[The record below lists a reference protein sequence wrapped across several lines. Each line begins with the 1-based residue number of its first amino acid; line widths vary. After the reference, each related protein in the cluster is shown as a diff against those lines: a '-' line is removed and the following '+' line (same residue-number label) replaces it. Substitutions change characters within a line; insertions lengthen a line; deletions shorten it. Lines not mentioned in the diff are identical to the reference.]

1 MTHHEAD
8 HVTDHVADEGDLINY
23 PANHVVAVVD
33 TAKQVSVL
41 VPDLTNNGFLDSE
54 IHVHCGVDY
63 ANELDASTGRSGL
76 AGIAIRIAEAL
87 GIENVEMEVKSR
99 YEQAM
104 RDGHYVVL
112 VAAPTE
118 ERKERASEIL
128 AKHDA
133 HTVTFHGRFT
143 IEDIVPPE
151 DETTTA

>member
-1 MTHHEAD
+1 MTQDEAN
-8 HVTDHVADEGDLINY
+8 HVADEGDLIHY
-23 PANHVVAVVD
+23 PANHVVGVVD
-33 TAKQVSVL
+33 TAQHVSAL
-41 VPDLTNNGFLDSE
+41 VPDLMANGFLDSE
-54 IHVHCGVDY
+54 IHVHCGTTY
-63 ANELDASTGRSGL
+63 ANELDASPGRTGL

-128 AKHDA
+128 AQHDA

-143 IEDIVPPE
+143 IEDIVPP
-151 DETTTA
+151 DGETTTA

>member
-1 MTHHEAD
+1 MSNNEAE
-8 HVTDHVADEGDLINY
+8 HVADDGDLINY

-33 TAKQVSVL
+33 TAKQVSAL
-41 VPDLTNNGFLDSE
+41 LPDLTTNGFLESE
-54 IHVHCGVDY
+54 IHVHSGVDS
-63 ANELDASTGRSGL
+63 ADELDASTGRGGL
-76 AGIAIRIAEAL
+76 AGIAIRIAESL

-118 ERKERASEIL
+118 ERKERASAIL
-128 AKHDA
+128 AQHDA
-133 HTVTFHGRFT
+133 HSVTFHGRFT